1 MKRVLLAFTAAAV
14 CLTVFAGASSGRDR
28 PFSTAELIAFKW
40 GPAPE
45 EQELGTGT
53 GNTKTG
59 GQFSVEQIEAF
70 RCSSAAPANGT
81 PTTSMDISCN
91 TTRYNQ
97 DWNPDNEIAVA
108 VNPTDPDHIVA
119 GSNDYFYRFNN
130 STGARQAIVPTGFF
144 TSTDGG
150 QTWVDGQVPMKS
162 GNGAGDPAPAFD
174 RKHDAVLMAQLENVG
189 GQIGRAHV

>member
-59 GQFSVEQIEAF
+59 GQFSVEQI
-70 RCSSAAPANGT
+70 
-81 PTTSMDISCN
+81 
-91 TTRYNQ
+91 
-97 DWNPDNEIAVA
+97 
-108 VNPTDPDHIVA
+108 
-119 GSNDYFYRFNN
+119 
-130 STGARQAIVPTGFF
+130 
-144 TSTDGG
+144 
-150 QTWVDGQVPMKS
+150 
-162 GNGAGDPAPAFD
+162 
-174 RKHDAVLMAQLENVG
+174 
-189 GQIGRAHV
+189 